1 MAFVEYAQVLHF
13 PILHYHPKY
22 LRIPFANID
31 QLDRRGFFLLFRQW
45 ERRPHLPVTNYYLSP
60 RFIINHFFSQAD

>member
-31 QLDRRGFFLLFRQW
+31 QLDRRVFFYYYVSGSEGHIYQSLTIIYPLDLL
-45 ERRPHLPVTNYYLSP
+45 LT
-60 RFIINHFFSQAD
+60 IFFPG